1 MRARQSVL
9 SSLVPFLARRPL
21 AIVAFGILS
30 SGCATYQSSDSTQNI
45 DLRYQAGDYA
55 VLAESIENQLKLVDS
70 ETGELLA
77 VTPSNN
83 ILLHLEAAE
92 SWRLTGNKERSIEHY
107 DVIETLFKDED
118 TEGFGKKIAEGIGA
132 VLVNDSVRSYEPPP
146 AERILTNFYKA
157 LSFWSSGELDNARVE
172 FNRANERARIAVES
186 YQKMIEKEQEKN
198 EKGDGANKN
207 LHSDG
212 VQKALAQNFPNIEY
226 WEVFDSF
233 VNPAVAYINSIFL
246 AHGPSADVSKA
257 ETLMQRVSGMIGDNA
272 LINEDLLN
280 LRQHGR
286 LTNGKPQRWII
297 FESGLSPVYGE
308 KKFSIPWITPNALIQ
323 VSVALP
329 ELIDRPSGM
338 GVNGLAI
345 DNQALE
351 FLPFARMDMVM
362 RTEFK
367 KRWPAT
373 VSRAVVS
380 AATKAVL
387 QDQMGRKFGVLGN
400 LAGTVYANASAS
412 ADTRAWH
419 AMPEQ
424 WSLAKVSAQQES
436 SLRIPYGNGEYK
448 EVMLPANQNTLIY
461 IKQPTPHAAPL
472 VEMFYL

>member
-1 MRARQSVL
+1 VKGFQPYLIVTQKI
-9 SSLVPFLARRPL
+9 VRRFTVT
-21 AIVAFGILS
+21 VAFSLFAT
-30 SGCATYQSSDSTQNI
+30 GCATYQTSDSVKSM
-45 DLRYQAGDYA
+45 DLRYQAGDYTL
-55 VLAESIENQLKLVDS
+55 LAESIEQELNLLDS
-70 ETGELLA
+70 ETGELA
-77 VTPSNN
+77 TVTPSGN

-92 SWRLTGNKERSIEHY
+92 SWRLTGNKERAIEHY

-118 TEGFGKKIAEGIGA
+118 TEGYGKKIAESIGSA
-132 VLVNDSVRSYEPPP
+132 FVNDGVRSYEPPP

-172 FNRANERARIAVES
+172 FNRANERARIAVER
-186 YQKMIEKEQEKN
+186 YQKMIEKEQAKSEENSSNK
-198 EKGDGANKN
+198 KN

-212 VQKALAQNFPNIEY
+212 VQNALSQNFPNIEY

-246 AHGPSADVSKA
+246 AQGPGADIEKA
-257 ETLMQRVSGMIGDNA
+257 ETLLQRVSGMIGDNDI
-272 LINEDLLN
+272 INEDLLS
-280 LRQHGR
+280 LRQYGR
-286 LTNGKPQRWII
+286 LSNGHPQRWII

-308 KKFSIPWITPNALIQ
+308 KKFSIPWITSNALIQ
-323 VSVALP
+323 VTVALP

-338 GVNGLAI
+338 VVNGVAI
-345 DNQALE
+345 DNQAIEL
-351 FLPFARMDMVM
+351 LPFARMDMVM

-373 VSRAVVS
+373 VSRAVIS

-412 ADTRAWH
+412 ADTRGWH

-424 WSLAKVSAQQES
+424 WSLAKVPALQEV
-436 SLRIPYGNGEYK
+436 SLRVPYGNGEYK
-448 EVMLPANQNTLIY
+448 EIMLPANQNALIY
-461 IKQPTPHAAPL
+461 IKQPTPYAAPL
-472 VEMFYL
+472 VELFYL

>member
-1 MRARQSVL
+1 MAAF
-9 SSLVPFLARRPL
+9 SLLAT
-21 AIVAFGILS
+21 
-30 SGCATYQSSDSTQNI
+30 GCATYQSSDAVQNI

-55 VLAESIENQLKLVDS
+55 LLAESIEQQLDLFDS
-70 ETGELLA
+70 ESGELA
-77 VTPSNN
+77 TVTPTGDV
-83 ILLHLEAAE
+83 LLHLEAAE
-92 SWRLTGNKERSIEHY
+92 SWRLVGNKARSIEHY

-132 VLVNDSVRSYEPPP
+132 AFVNDSVRSYEPPP

-172 FNRANERARIAVES
+172 FNRANERARIAVER
-186 YQKMIEKEQEKN
+186 YQKMIEKEQAKN
-198 EKGDGANKN
+198 EEDSNSKQN

-212 VQKALAQNFPNIEY
+212 VQNALSQNFPNIEY

-246 AHGPSADVSKA
+246 AQGPGADIEKA
-257 ETLMQRVSGMIGDNA
+257 ETLLQRVSGMVGDNA
-272 LINEDLLN
+272 QINEDLLN
-280 LRQHGR
+280 LRQYGR
-286 LTNGKPQRWII
+286 LTIGSPQRWII

-308 KKFSIPWITPNALIQ
+308 KKFSIPWITSNALIQ
-323 VSVALP
+323 VTVALP

-345 DNQALE
+345 DDNAVQLI
-351 FLPFARMDMVM
+351 PFARMDMVM

-380 AATKAVL
+380 AATKAIL
-387 QDQMGRKFGVLGN
+387 QDQMGRKFGALGN

-424 WSLAKVSAQQES
+424 WSLAKVPALQES
-436 SLRIPYGNGEYK
+436 SLRVPYGNGEYK

-461 IKQPTPHAAPL
+461 IKQPTPYAAPL
-472 VEMFYL
+472 VELFYL